1 MPQVVESGAVSSL
14 VGLVIQCAGI
24 ALLAVLCVF
33 LARSVERVFASYWA
47 AAWGCLVLALG
58 SLYWALTTSPRSTW
72 NEVSYYLGEYA
83 FGFFLIAGF
92 RNFATGARLG
102 PRDAWA
108 SLPAATAALALPHV
122 AESFSVRFM
131 VQSFVLACL
140 FAAALVQLERARRRR
155 GTTPGMR
162 LTAVALAV
170 LFVSF
175 LQYPPLLYASAVG
188 WVTLPIAYS
197 GYTSIYD
204 LILEVLLGFGM
215 VTLAMEDVHQ
225 EMEAANRELRSA
237 RDRLEAA
244 ARMDPLTQSLNRHAF
259 YSLVE
264 EERTDE
270 APSPTG
276 TVVVLDLDDLKAV
289 NDSLGHAAGDMVIR
303 AVASALRS
311 LVRAD
316 DLVFRW
322 GGDEFLAILFNL
334 SEVEAQRRFEA
345 LGGLLSKVP
354 VPGSVTAVEVSVSFG
369 LAAFSAEHPIEK
381 AIDAA
386 DAAMYL
392 SKQDK
397 KARKL
402 SQA

>member
-264 EERTDE
+264 
-270 APSPTG
+270 
-276 TVVVLDLDDLKAV
+276 
-289 NDSLGHAAGDMVIR
+289 
-303 AVASALRS
+303 
-311 LVRAD
+311 
-316 DLVFRW
+316 
-322 GGDEFLAILFNL
+322 
-334 SEVEAQRRFEA
+334 
-345 LGGLLSKVP
+345 
-354 VPGSVTAVEVSVSFG
+354 
-369 LAAFSAEHPIEK
+369 
-381 AIDAA
+381 
-386 DAAMYL
+386 
-392 SKQDK
+392 
-397 KARKL
+397 
-402 SQA
+402 

>member
-1 MPQVVESGAVSSL
+1 
-14 VGLVIQCAGI
+14 
-24 ALLAVLCVF
+24 
-33 LARSVERVFASYWA
+33 
-47 AAWGCLVLALG
+47 
-58 SLYWALTTSPRSTW
+58 
-72 NEVSYYLGEYA
+72 
-83 FGFFLIAGF
+83 
-92 RNFATGARLG
+92 
-102 PRDAWA
+102 
-108 SLPAATAALALPHV
+108 
-122 AESFSVRFM
+122 
-131 VQSFVLACL
+131 
-140 FAAALVQLERARRRR
+140 
-155 GTTPGMR
+155 
-162 LTAVALAV
+162 
-170 LFVSF
+170 
-175 LQYPPLLYASAVG
+175 
-188 WVTLPIAYS
+188 
-197 GYTSIYD
+197 
-204 LILEVLLGFGM
+204 
-215 VTLAMEDVHQ
+215 
-225 EMEAANRELRSA
+225 
-237 RDRLEAA
+237 
-244 ARMDPLTQSLNRHAF
+244 
-259 YSLVE
+259 
-264 EERTDE
+264 
-270 APSPTG
+270 
-276 TVVVLDLDDLKAV
+276 VVVLDLDDLKAV

-345 LGGLLSKVP
+345 LGGLLSKVA

>member
-1 MPQVVESGAVSSL
+1 MPQVVDSGGVSSL
-14 VGLVIQCAGI
+14 VGLLIQGAGI

-47 AAWGCLVLALG
+47 VAWGCLVVALAGLYLALTAFPAG
-58 SLYWALTTSPRSTW
+58 AWV
-72 NEVSYYLGEYA
+72 EVAYYLGEYA

-92 RNFATGARLG
+92 RHFATTTRLRL
-102 PRDAWA
+102 RDLWIAP
-108 SLPAATAALALPHV
+108 PAAIAALVLPHA

-131 VQSFVLACL
+131 LQAVVLAGI

-155 GTTPGMR
+155 GTTPGLR

-215 VTLAMEDVHQ
+215 VTLAMEDVHR
-225 EMEAANRELRSA
+225 EMGASNRELRAA

-244 ARMDPLTQSLNRHAF
+244 ARMDPLTESLNRHAF

-264 EERTDE
+264 GKRSTD
-270 APSPTG
+270 APAPTG
-276 TVVVLDLDDLKAV
+276 TVVVLDLDDLKVV
-289 NDSLGHAAGDMVIR
+289 NDSLGHASGDMVIR

-322 GGDEFLAILFNL
+322 GGDEFLAVLFNL
-334 SEVEAQRRFEA
+334 SEAEARRRFD
-345 LGGLLSKVP
+345 GLDELLRKVV
-354 VPGSVTAVEVSVSFG
+354 VPGTAHPIAVSASVG
-369 LAAFSAEHPIEK
+369 LAAFSAKHSLEK

-386 DAAMYL
+386 DRAMYAA
-392 SKQDK
+392 KQQR
-397 KARKL
+397 KARKPGE
-402 SQA
+402 A